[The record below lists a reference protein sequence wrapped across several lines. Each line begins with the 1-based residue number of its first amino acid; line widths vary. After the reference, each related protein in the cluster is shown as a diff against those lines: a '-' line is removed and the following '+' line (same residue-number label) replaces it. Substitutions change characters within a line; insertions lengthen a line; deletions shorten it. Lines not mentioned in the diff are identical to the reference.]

1 MFPGERRSV
10 ALDRHA
16 AGRGGRAHDP
26 LPCRRPPHRAGDL
39 FRHGTPAATRGLRS
53 VRARTRTP
61 RRRATAR
68 PKRSDRRNST
78 EPTFSKPPTRLPV
91 ASQTRIGATL
101 GALKNHAAG
110 VAATQSAKA
119 MAAQMRM
126 LVVHAVLET
135 RRSNVR
141 RWMSARSTPDWP
153 NGPTTARTETAVRA
167 RGPKT
172 RRLAGPD
179 PKPGAQAMGG
189 RWIRTAG

>member
-1 MFPGERRSV
+1 
-10 ALDRHA
+10 
-16 AGRGGRAHDP
+16 
-26 LPCRRPPHRAGDL
+26 
-39 FRHGTPAATRGLRS
+39 
-53 VRARTRTP
+53 
-61 RRRATAR
+61 
-68 PKRSDRRNST
+68 
-78 EPTFSKPPTRLPV
+78 V
-91 ASQTRIGATL
+91 ASQTRIGATKS
-101 GALKNHAAG
+101 LKNHAAG

-153 NGPTTARTETAVRA
+153 NGPTTASTETAVRA